1 MAEIV
6 NFYESS
12 QKNVEKTIL
21 LIIGFIVFM
30 IFFAYVIGGLIG
42 DSTSLVFFAFIFSL
56 GSSFVSYYYSDKI
69 VLSLSKAKP
78 ATKEEHFDFYTVVEN
93 ISIGTGIPMPK
104 LYVIDDSAMN
114 AFATGRDKNHSAV
127 VATTGLLSRLDRSE
141 IEGVMAHELS
151 HIGNKDILL
160 MSVVAVLVGTIV
172 LVVDWVWRIRFFGG
186 GDDNNKNSNGIFL
199 IVAVVSAIVAPIIA
213 QVIKLA
219 ISRQREYLAD
229 ATAVKFTRNPN
240 GLISALS
247 KLNQDSEKLEVAN
260 RATAHLYITNPFKV
274 NSAGFGKSIN
284 LLFSTHPP
292 IEDRITRLSNM

>member
-21 LIIGFIVFM
+21 LIVGFIVFM
-30 IFFAYVIGGLIG
+30 IFFGYIIGNLVG
-42 DSTSLVFFAFIFSL
+42 DSTSLVFFAFVFSII
-56 GSSFVSYYYSDKI
+56 SSFVSYYFSDSI
-69 VLSLSKAKP
+69 VLTLSKAKL
-78 ATKEEHFDFYTVVEN
+78 ATKQEYFDYYTVVEN
-93 ISIGTGIPMPK
+93 ISLGTGIPMPK
-104 LYVIDDSAMN
+104 LYVIQDSAMN
-114 AFATGRDKNHSAV
+114 AFATGRDKNHSSV
-127 VATTGLLSRLDRSE
+127 VATTGLLDRLDRAE

-172 LVVDWVWRIRFFGG
+172 LVVDWIFRLRFTVS
-186 GDDNNKNSNGIFL
+186 DNENRNVNGIFL
-199 IVAVVSAIVAPIIA
+199 LLAVLSAVLAPIIA
-213 QVIKLA
+213 QIIKLA

-247 KLNQDSEKLEVAN
+247 KLNLDTEKLEVAN
-260 RATAHLYITNPFKV
+260 RATAHLYITNPFKG
-274 NSAGFGKSIN
+274 AGLNKSIN
-284 LLFSTHPP
+284 TLFSTHPL
-292 IEDRITRLSNM
+292 IEDRIKRLSNM

>member
-1 MAEIV
+1 MPDVI

-21 LIIGFIVFM
+21 LMVGFFVFM
-30 IFFAYVIGGLIG
+30 IFFGYLIGNIVG
-42 DSTSLVFFAFIFSL
+42 DSTTLVLLAFLFSIIS
-56 GSSFVSYYYSDKI
+56 GFVSYYYSDSI
-69 VLSLSKAKP
+69 VLSLSKAKV
-78 ATKEEHFDFYTVVEN
+78 ATKQEYFDYYTVVEN

-104 LYVIDDSAMN
+104 LYVIEDTAMN
-114 AFATGRDKNHSAV
+114 AFATGRDKEHSSV
-127 VATTGLLSRLDRSE
+127 VATTGLLSKLNRAE

-172 LVVDWVWRIRFFGG
+172 LVVDWVWRIRLYGG
-186 GDDNNKNSNGIFL
+186 KSDNNRNVGGIFL
-199 IVAVVSAIVAPIIA
+199 ALTIITAILAPIIA

-247 KLNQDSEKLEVAN
+247 KLNQDTEKLEVAN
-260 RATAHLYITNPFKV
+260 RATAHLYITNPFKQG
-274 NSAGFGKSIN
+274 GFSKNIN
-284 LLFSTHPP
+284 KLFSTHPS
-292 IEDRITRLSNM
+292 IEDRIQRLSNM

>member
-1 MAEIV
+1 MAEIS

-12 QKNVEKTIL
+12 QKNIEKTIL
-21 LIIGFIVFM
+21 LIVGFIVFM
-30 IFFAYVIGGLIG
+30 IFFAYIIGGLVG
-42 DSTSLVFFAFIFSL
+42 DSTSLVFFALVFSII
-56 GSSFVSYYYSDKI
+56 SSFVSYYYSDSI
-69 VLSLSKAKP
+69 VLTLSKAKL
-78 ATKEEHFDFYTVVEN
+78 ATKEEYFDYYTVVEN
-93 ISIGTGIPMPK
+93 ISLGTGIPMPK

-114 AFATGRDKNHSAV
+114 AFATGRDDKHSSV
-127 VATTGLLSRLDRSE
+127 VATTGLLAKLDRSE

-172 LVVDWVWRIRFFGG
+172 LIVDWVWRIRFYGG
-186 GDDNNKNSNGIFL
+186 KSDDRNSSGLFL
-199 IVAVVSAIVAPIIA
+199 LIAIVSAILAPIIA

-247 KLNQDSEKLEVAN
+247 KLSQDTEKLEVAN
-260 RATAHLYITNPFKV
+260 RATAHLYITNPFKKGGI
-274 NSAGFGKSIN
+274 NKSIN
-284 LLFSTHPP
+284 TLFSTHPP
-292 IEDRITRLSNM
+292 IEDRINRLSNM